1 MNDGTRLVAP
11 FHRRLE
17 KLSQCG
23 YDGEMNITLT
33 PDQEAWLRAEIAK
46 GHFATPEDAISYAIN
61 EAKRAALRDTLN
73 ASIARGGA
81 NTADDVRRA
90 VADRRKTAS

>member
-1 MNDGTRLVAP
+1 
-11 FHRRLE
+11 
-17 KLSQCG
+17 
-23 YDGEMNITLT
+23 MNIALT
-33 PDQEAWLRAEIAK
+33 PDQEAWLRAEITK

-81 NTADDVRRA
+81 NSADDVRRA
-90 VADRRKTAS
+90 VADRLKTSSARHCLRVCFATP